1 VRDSGSQVDRSF
13 VTLGVNF
20 NALDKKCYDWYQESS
35 DKAFYCAIPDAISL
49 LDIVSW
55 STLHVFEANNRVLI
69 VLIYII
75 IAVERVR
82 SRHGRRRSRQEDSI
96 ALFTLEHR
104 GQSQMYLRSDPD
116 SGFKERLKMPD
127 LGGGINWPFKND
139 ITVQGRPQRLP

>member
-1 VRDSGSQVDRSF
+1 
-13 VTLGVNF
+13 
-20 NALDKKCYDWYQESS
+20 
-35 DKAFYCAIPDAISL
+35 
-49 LDIVSW
+49 
-55 STLHVFEANNRVLI
+55 VFEANNRVLL

-104 GQSQMYLRSDPD
+104 GQSQMYLRDPD
-116 SGFKERLKMPD
+116 SAFKERLKMPD

-139 ITVQGRPQRLP
+139 ITVQGRPQRPV